1 MSFNPNDLGELR
13 GETLALHAG
22 QQPDPTTHARAVPI
36 YATTSYVFD
45 DAAHAARLFGLQEFG
60 NIYTRIMNPTTGVF
74 EERLAALEGGVGA
87 LGLASGQAAETLAIL
102 NIARAGQN
110 IISSTS
116 LYGGTY
122 NLFHYTLPK
131 LGIEVRFVDGSDP
144 QNYAAEID
152 DNTRALYLETIG
164 NPRLDV
170 ADISGVA
177 DVAHA
182 HGIPLIVDNTCAP
195 LLVKPIELGADIVVH
210 SATKWIGGHG
220 TVIGGVVVDG
230 GKFDWAAAPRFKE
243 DFVDPD
249 PSYHGISYSAAFGPL
264 AFILKLRVQGLRDLG
279 AALSPFNAFQLIQ
292 GLETLPLRIERHSEN
307 ALAVA
312 QWLQDRP
319 EIEWVSYPGLPSH
332 ASYEVAKRVLKGG
345 FGGLVTFGIKGG
357 GDAGRRLIDSV
368 KLFSLLA
375 NVGDAKSLIIH
386 PASTTHQQLSEEEQ
400 ATTGVTPDLI
410 RLSVGIEHIDD
421 ILADL
426 DQALRAATAVSP
438 EPAGVA

>member
-1 MSFNPNDLGELR
+1 MSFNPNDLGQLR

-210 SATKWIGGHG
+210 SATKWISGHG

-438 EPAGVA
+438 EPAGVG

>member
-1 MSFNPNDLGELR
+1 MSFDPSALGELR
-13 GETLALHAG
+13 PETQALHAG
-22 QQPDPTTHARAVPI
+22 QAPDPTTHARAVPI

-74 EERLAALEGGVGA
+74 EERVAALEGGVGA
-87 LGLASGQAAETLAIL
+87 LGLASGQAAETLSIL
-102 NIARAGQN
+102 NLARAGQN
-110 IISSTS
+110 IVSSTS

-131 LGIEVRFVDGSDP
+131 LGITVKFVDGSDP
-144 QNYAAEID
+144 ANYAAAID
-152 DNTRALYLETIG
+152 DNTRALFLETIG

-170 ADISGVA
+170 ADISAIAAVGHAAGV
-177 DVAHA
+177 
-182 HGIPLIVDNTCAP
+182 PLIVDNTCAP
-195 LLVKPIELGADIVVH
+195 LLVRPIELGADIVVH

-230 GKFDWAAAPRFKE
+230 GKFDWSASPRFKE

-249 PSYHGISYSAAFGPL
+249 PSYHGVSFWNAFGPL
-264 AFILKLRVQGLRDLG
+264 AFILKLRVQGLRDIG
-279 AALSPFNAFQLIQ
+279 AALSPFNAFQLLQ

-307 ALAVA
+307 ALKVA

-319 EIEWVSYPGLPSH
+319 EVDWVSYPGLQSH
-332 ASYEVAKRVLKGG
+332 PSYEIAKRVLKGG
-345 FGGLVTFGIKGG
+345 YGGLVTFGIKGG
-357 GDAGRRLIDSV
+357 AEAGQKLIDSV

-386 PASTTHQQLSEEEQ
+386 PASTTHQQLTPEEQ
-400 ATTGVTPDLI
+400 ETTGTTDDLV

-421 ILADL
+421 ILTDL
-426 DQALRAATAVSP
+426 DQALRAATATSV
-438 EPAGVA
+438 EPVAVG